1 MTSSS
6 KRAAT
11 KQEQQSVTENDEYD
25 DYVYYPYYPKS
36 LPNGGY
42 EYVQDPQKSEEYEQ
56 PSAQYYD
63 EHEPNHS
70 APAQR
75 QRTKNKR
82 KMPKSPIETYSIE
95 GHPLY
100 SSSSNIPHIE
110 IPSNN
115 NIKIIITEPSPSEL
129 DIPERI
135 HVIETN
141 PTKNAT
147 LTRTKT
153 SNTIPTIKIVEIPS
167 SNNNNISRDIQ
178 RDSSNSS
185 LANWTIIE
193 KSLSTND
200 SIYRNEATDSI
211 VPEKDRVRVIVRIR
225 PLNER
230 ELENEKE
237 PQSVLRCESEN
248 SIIAEGGQHSRRF
261 FFDNVFDEG
270 STQEEVFHYSGIKR
284 LVDLAIEGYVATCF
298 AYGQTGSGKTH
309 TMVGPGG
316 AAIFR
321 MDENYRAKNFGIAPR
336 AINYL
341 FQRLRE
347 KAQETNI
354 PYYIRV
360 AYCEIYN
367 EQIRDLIRPENPDN
381 LQVRGSIEDG
391 FYVENLYQTYIETI
405 DELLTILEEGELN
418 RAMASHHLNDMSSRS
433 HAMLSIQIEQDLQEY
448 EDSQEQMTR
457 QGKLTFVDLA
467 GSEKVKVSHSK
478 GKQLVETNNIN
489 KSLLTL
495 GTCISALSDPT
506 KLNGH
511 VPYRESKLTRL
522 LADSLGGHGI
532 TLMIACVSPS
542 ILCENESLSTLR
554 YANRA
559 KNIENVPLI
568 KTDSKENVIN
578 RLKLEVRKLKDENH
592 ELRQKLGVQ
601 TNTNLPRIKNR
612 NHDLGSQT
620 SIRSSG
626 SSDAFERQDTHGRLN
641 GMTTQKIRS
650 HHETLTRENEKLAR
664 QLHQRDR
671 QQQGQSN
678 GKRVIVVEDDHP
690 VQRLSP
696 PTNRR
701 IIRTYANEPDDEIL
715 ELVRRPSYTTRYR
728 TVRNRYSDEGS
739 PQRRTT
745 TIVRRAP
752 ETIISEGNHII

>member
-1 MTSSS
+1 
-6 KRAAT
+6 
-11 KQEQQSVTENDEYD
+11 
-25 DYVYYPYYPKS
+25 
-36 LPNGGY
+36 
-42 EYVQDPQKSEEYEQ
+42 
-56 PSAQYYD
+56 
-63 EHEPNHS
+63 
-70 APAQR
+70 
-75 QRTKNKR
+75 
-82 KMPKSPIETYSIE
+82 MPKSTIETYSIE

-100 SSSSNIPHIE
+100 SSSSKLPRIE

-115 NIKIIITEPSPSEL
+115 DIKIIITEPSPTPLDESE
-129 DIPERI
+129 PI

-141 PTKNAT
+141 PINKTA
-147 LTRTKT
+147 LTRMKS
-153 SNTIPTIKIVEIPS
+153 SNKMPTIETVEIPS
-167 SNNNNISRDIQ
+167 SSNNNINRNIQ
-178 RDSSNSS
+178 RDLTNSS
-185 LANWTIIE
+185 VNNWILTE
-193 KSLSTND
+193 KSLSTSSD
-200 SIYRNEATDSI
+200 SIYRNEPTASI
-211 VPEKDRVRVIVRIR
+211 VSEKDRVRVIVRIR
-225 PLNER
+225 PMIER
-230 ELENEKE
+230 ELENQND
-237 PQSVLRCESEN
+237 PQTVLRCEGES
-248 SIIAEGGQHSRRF
+248 SIIAEGGQHNRRF
-261 FFDNVFDEG
+261 TFDNVFDER
-270 STQEEVFHYSGIKR
+270 STQEEVFRYSGIKR
-284 LVDLAIEGYVATCF
+284 LVDLAIEGYVTTCF

-321 MDENYRAKNFGIAPR
+321 MDENYRTKNFGIAPR

-347 KAQETNI
+347 KTQETNS

-381 LQVRGSIEDG
+381 LQVRGSIQDG

-418 RAMASHHLNDMSSRS
+418 RAMASHHLNDTSSRS
-433 HAMLSIQIEQDLQEY
+433 HAMLSIQIEQDLQDY
-448 EDSQEQMTR
+448 DDSQQQITR

-495 GTCISALSDPT
+495 GTCISALSDPN

-522 LADSLGGHGI
+522 LADSLGGHGV
-532 TLMIACVSPS
+532 TLMIACISPS
-542 ILCENESLSTLR
+542 SLCENESLSTLR

-559 KNIENVPLI
+559 KNIENAPLV

-578 RLKLEVRKLKDENH
+578 RLKLEVRKLKDENY
-592 ELRQKLGVQ
+592 ELKQKLGVQ
-601 TNTNLPRIKNR
+601 TNYSLPRIKNR
-612 NHDLGSQT
+612 NHDLGSQA
-620 SIRSSG
+620 SIHSSG
-626 SSDAFERQDTHGRLN
+626 SSDVYERQDTHGRLN

-650 HHETLTRENEKLAR
+650 HHEILTRENEKLAR
-664 QLHQRDR
+664 QLHQRDK

-690 VQRLSP
+690 VQQLSSP
-696 PTNRR
+696 NNRR
-701 IIRTYANEPDDEIL
+701 IIRTYKNEPEDEIL

-728 TVRNRYSDEGS
+728 TVRNRYPDEGS
-739 PQRRTT
+739 PRRRTT

-752 ETIISEGNHII
+752 ETIISQGNHTI